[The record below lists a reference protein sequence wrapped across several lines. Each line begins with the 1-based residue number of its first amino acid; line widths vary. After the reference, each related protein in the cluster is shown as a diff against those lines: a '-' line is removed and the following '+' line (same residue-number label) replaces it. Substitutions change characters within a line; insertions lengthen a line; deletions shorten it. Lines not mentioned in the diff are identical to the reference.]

1 MPRAKAEWTQD
12 TVRRF
17 IKEGRGEGDGKDY
30 KPWFTIHDFPSK
42 GRASRVLGWK
52 TKRIHHFFSD
62 LQLRYFYLLEWEQ
75 SVTDIKEHFP
85 LLDLDTADFNKG
97 DLRIDK
103 FRDKNSNES
112 YVLCTTFLI
121 TKVDG
126 NGDSKVVAR
135 SVKNASDLNK
145 AITLDKL
152 EIERRYWKSKGIDWG
167 IITNKDINT
176 IRAKNIEWIHSM
188 MNYEEENENN
198 ITELQDLT
206 DAFLYRIS
214 ESDETIRKTIL
225 SFEQDYN
232 FDSGKGI
239 LFFKYLIAKRKI
251 IIDMDKPINLNDKR
265 TTLSINNKTL
275 GSVKDL

>member
-1 MPRAKAEWTQD
+1 MTRAKAEWTQD

-17 IKEGRGEGDGKDY
+17 MREGRGKGDGKEY
-30 KPWFTIHDFPSK
+30 KPWFTTHDFPSK
-42 GRASRVLGWK
+42 GRATRVLGWK

-62 LQLRYFYLLEWEQ
+62 LQLKYFYLLEWEQ
-75 SVTDIKEHFP
+75 SVIDIKEHFP
-85 LLDLDTADFNKG
+85 ILDLDAADFNKG

-275 GSVKDL
+275 